1 MTTLKYIKEVL
12 LEEKEEMSKLGI
24 NNIGVFGSYVRGEAN
39 DNSDIDILIDV
50 SPESSLTFFSLI
62 EIELKLSE
70 IFNNKIDIVIKSDL
84 KPNIGKTILSEVE
97 YV

>member
-24 NNIGVFGSYVRGEAN
+24 NSIGVFGSYVRGEA
-39 DNSDIDILIDV
+39 DDDSDIDILIYV

-62 EIELKLSE
+62 EI
-70 IFNNKIDIVIKSDL
+70 
-84 KPNIGKTILSEVE
+84 
-97 YV
+97 